1 MNKKAKISLLRVA
14 VILDNRRPLSGGNF
28 PLKLRITI
36 GKAQH
41 YFKTE
46 FKSTAELF
54 ARSQEPKPRTDA
66 KKLREEIT
74 AIESSAKDVCDSL
87 PVFTPE
93 AFRCVFYK
101 NAKNKK
107 ATDKLERDV
116 FSTFR
121 GVIEEL
127 QNGGFIGN
135 ANIYKTTMRS
145 IAAFCNGKLLEH
157 SQSNKTSKKQAEIKT
172 PKLRFE
178 EITLQWLKRYETA
191 LTAVSVSP
199 STQGIYLRALRRIVN
214 IERKQNPSLPYAFG
228 KDSFTPPTATKNKR
242 PLTIVDVRNVR
253 NYAAQS
259 EPEERA
265 KDLWTFSYLCNGM
278 NIADIIKLRYKEI
291 KFHTDG
297 CTIEFLRQKTQQK
310 NDKTKILIEL
320 DTEPTELIKSIIERH
335 GNKTKEGYV
344 FPFLNGLDTPQ
355 AQFTAKLSL
364 LRALNKSLRKIGEN
378 LGLQIDLTTY
388 VARHSFATV
397 MQRSGVSIAEI
408 SEALGHAELKTTEN
422 YLGGFS
428 TESKRTNSNKL
439 M

>member
-1 MNKKAKISLLRVA
+1 MKKQLHFEIVPNKDYVNKDGKYTLR
-14 VILDNRRPLSGGNF
+14 
-28 PLKLRITI
+28 LRISTGAKKWYFPAGLSATLELYDRAYKKNPKDDAKDLHI
-36 GKAQH
+36 EIEALKTKAESI
-41 YFKTE
+41 YKTMHFFE
-46 FKSTAELF
+46 PKAFRALF
-54 ARSQEPKPRTDA
+54 ADN
-66 KKLREEIT
+66 
-74 AIESSAKDVCDSL
+74 KD
-87 PVFTPE
+87 T
-93 AFRCVFYK
+93 
-101 NAKNKK
+101 
-107 ATDKLERDV
+107 ERDV
-116 FSTFR
+116 FSTFCD
-121 GVIEEL
+121 VIKEL
-127 QNGGFIGN
+127 EKGGFIGN